1 MVKNDCYAERAK
13 IFMPFDA
20 LKGFKEALKE
30 KEKIVVERI
39 ELSDEEKDKLIYKL
53 DNLKKGLLIK
63 IVYYNNQEYIE
74 LKGIVAMINAQ
85 SKMVTIV
92 NKKIRV
98 EDVLS
103 LEFLD
108 DDYLYTA
115 SSTDMTGLVP
125 NGGHNDYELENFN
138 KLYPSLPNTT
148 QVVPNTPVAELTFKE
163 KNLKN
168 KSTK

>member
-1 MVKNDCYAERAK
+1 MVRNDCYAERAK

-63 IVYYNNQEYIE
+63 IVYYNNEEYIE

-85 SKMVTIV
+85 SKVVTIV

-98 EDVLS
+98 EDILS

-108 DDYLYTA
+108 DDYLY
-115 SSTDMTGLVP
+115 L
-125 NGGHNDYELENFN
+125 NN
-138 KLYPSLPNTT
+138 
-148 QVVPNTPVAELTFKE
+148 
-163 KNLKN
+163 
-168 KSTK
+168 

>member
-1 MVKNDCYAERAK
+1 VVKNDYYAERAK

-39 ELSDEEKDKLIYKL
+39 ELSEEEKDKLIYKL

-63 IVYYNNQEYIE
+63 IVYYNNLEYIE
-74 LKGIVAMINAQ
+74 LKGIVSMINAQ
-85 SKMVTIV
+85 SKVITIV

-98 EDVLS
+98 EDILS

-108 DDYLYTA
+108 DDYLY
-115 SSTDMTGLVP
+115 L
-125 NGGHNDYELENFN
+125 NN
-138 KLYPSLPNTT
+138 
-148 QVVPNTPVAELTFKE
+148 
-163 KNLKN
+163 
-168 KSTK
+168 